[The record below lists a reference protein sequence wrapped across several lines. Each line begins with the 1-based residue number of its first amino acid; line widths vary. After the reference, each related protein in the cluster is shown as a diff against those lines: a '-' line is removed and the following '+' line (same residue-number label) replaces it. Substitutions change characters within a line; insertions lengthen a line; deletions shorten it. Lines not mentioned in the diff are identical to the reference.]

1 MSIIPNSRILFFLAI
16 SIHFPTPI
24 VSINKFLRSENE
36 DSSTERSNDHLLIS
50 EVRLVVVPRLHAR
63 HGERRE
69 RRRPSEGERRRKRG
83 RGGERKS
90 KEVSI
95 NNARPRL
102 EDVEDRKI
110 NHPSSLAFLP
120 TFIRTTIGRGA
131 LSGATSSNKRGSSN
145 LSSFSR
151 FLLHDTPPLSPVFFA
166 FHGTNKDRFTSASCD
181 TRRHFLPR
189 HRGPYTMLNY
199 TREYKWQ
206 FERSIS
212 ISGRQLK
219 GKFIRFNRSIK
230 MIEIIFD

>member
-1 MSIIPNSRILFFLAI
+1 MRD
-16 SIHFPTPI
+16 T
-24 VSINKFLRSENE
+24 
-36 DSSTERSNDHLLIS
+36 
-50 EVRLVVVPRLHAR
+50 AR
-63 HGERRE
+63 GASGGGRAKE
-69 RRRPSEGERRRKRG
+69 
-83 RGGERKS
+83 RGGEKEGEEERGRKKSPSITHVRAS
-90 KEVSI
+90 KTWKTARLITLLHSLSCLRLYARQSGEEPSLGPPPRT
-95 NNARPRL
+95 NAAPQTY
-102 EDVEDRKI
+102 
-110 NHPSSLAFLP
+110 PPFLAFYS
-120 TFIRTTIGRGA
+120 TI
-131 LSGATSSNKRGSSN
+131 
-145 LSSFSR
+145 
-151 FLLHDTPPLSPVFFA
+151 PPLSPVFFA